1 MNYINFIKLFV
12 PKIFIYFAGR
22 IFNRV
27 VFWKGPFNS
36 WKEADI
42 YSQKI
47 FGNYS
52 NNSILKKVIKATNLA
67 NKKKGSYERDG
78 HVINSLEYRFHIIS
92 IIFHHYYNNNKKSYN
107 VLDVG
112 GSLGT
117 TFYQNKKFLLS
128 LKKLSWSVLE
138 QKNFVEYANLNLKE
152 PKLNF
157 FSNINK
163 VLLKKYDLII
173 LSGTLQYLE
182 NYKEIFE
189 KLIKLKS
196 KYIILD
202 RTLESAN
209 NEKTKIFVQINPK
222 KLIESSYP
230 VRIFN
235 YKDLFLPL
243 KYNYELIANIFED
256 TLRNLNIIGYSKCYI
271 FKLKELKSASNRKNK

>member
-1 MNYINFIKLFV
+1 MNCVNFIKLFI

-22 IFNRV
+22 ILHRV
-27 VFWKGPFNS
+27 VVWQGPFNS
-36 WKEADI
+36 WKEADV
-42 YSQKI
+42 YAQKI

-52 NNSILKKVIKATNLA
+52 NNSILKKVIKAA
-67 NKKKGSYERDG
+67 NIAKKKRGSYERDG
-78 HVINSLEYRFHIIS
+78 CVISSLEYGFHIIS
-92 IIFHHYYNNNKKSYN
+92 IIFYHYYNNKKKNYK

-112 GSLGT
+112 GSLGS
-117 TFYQNKKFLLS
+117 TFYQNKKFLFL

-138 QKNFVEYANLNLKE
+138 QKNFAEYGNLNLNE

-157 FSNINK
+157 FSNIDK
-163 VLLKKYDLII
+163 ALLKKYDLII
-173 LSGTLQYLE
+173 MSGSLQYLE

-189 KLIKLKS
+189 KLIKSKP

-202 RTLESAN
+202 RTIESAN

-235 YKDLFLPL
+235 QKDLFLPL

-256 TLRNLNIIGYSKCYI
+256 TIRNLNVLGYSKCYI
-271 FKLKELKSASNRKNK
+271 FKLK